1 MNSIPKDEFKK
12 GVMNYVDLVFA
23 IFHFI
28 IIVFPL
34 IVIQHILVL
43 EIIGILC
50 SSFLLIL
57 LIYNFTS
64 ENPFYISYGIALLL
78 SNFFFLIPSVI
89 LVPLIGFFLIP
100 ECLYIYIVTFK
111 SRVFSASKFYADYR
125 FRRSVGSIG
134 LPPNPDP
141 NLKLREGKQSEKA
154 EKRYNAKKHT
164 IISFILLVSLVVVFV
179 TWLDVSLI

>member
-1 MNSIPKDEFKK
+1 MKSIQKEEFKK

-34 IVIQHILVL
+34 IVIQNILIL

-57 LIYNFTS
+57 LVYNFTS

-100 ECLYIYIVTFK
+100 EFFYIYIVTFK
-111 SRVFSASKFYADYR
+111 SRAFSATKFYGDYKYR
-125 FRRSVGSIG
+125 KRLGTVGL
-134 LPPNPDP
+134 LPIPDP
-141 NLKLREGKQSEKA
+141 NLKMRERKQSEIA
-154 EKRYNAKKHT
+154 EKRYSAKKHA
-164 IISFILLVSLVVVFV
+164 IISFVLLISLVVVFV

>member
-1 MNSIPKDEFKK
+1 
-12 GVMNYVDLVFA
+12 MNYLDLVFA

-34 IVIQHILVL
+34 VVIQNILVL

-57 LIYNFTS
+57 LVYNFTS
-64 ENPFYISYGIALLL
+64 ENPFSISYGIALLL

-89 LVPLIGFFLIP
+89 LAPLIGFFLIP
-100 ECLYIYIVTFK
+100 ECLYIYSVTFK
-111 SRVFSASKFYADYR
+111 SRAFSASKFYGDYQYR
-125 FRRSVGSIG
+125 KRVGSVG

-141 NLKLREGKQSEKA
+141 NLKLREGKKSEKA
-154 EKRYNAKKHT
+154 EKPYNAKKHAA
-164 IISFILLVSLVVVFV
+164 ISFILLISLVVVFV
-179 TWLDVSLI
+179 SWLDVSLI

>member
-1 MNSIPKDEFKK
+1 MNSLIKDEFKK

-34 IVIQHILVL
+34 IVIQNILVL

-50 SSFLLIL
+50 SSVLLIL
-57 LIYNFTS
+57 LVYNFTS

-89 LVPLIGFFLIP
+89 LVPPIGFFLIP
-100 ECLYIYIVTFK
+100 EVIYIYIITFK
-111 SRVFSASKFYADYR
+111 SRVFSDRKFYGDYIYR
-125 FRRSVGSIG
+125 KKLGTLG
-134 LPPNPDP
+134 LLPLPDP
-141 NLKLREGKQSEKA
+141 NLKMREGKQSEIA
-154 EKRYNAKKHT
+154 EKRYNAKKHA
-164 IISFILLVSLVVVFV
+164 IISFILLICLVVVFV

>member
-1 MNSIPKDEFKK
+1 MNSTTKVEFKK

-34 IVIQHILVL
+34 VVIQNILIL

-50 SSFLLIL
+50 SSFLLFQM
-57 LIYNFTS
+57 IYNFTS
-64 ENPFYISYGIALLL
+64 DNPFYISYGIALLI

-89 LVPLIGFFLIP
+89 LIPLIGFFLIP
-100 ECLYIYIVTFK
+100 EIMYIYIVTFK
-111 SRVFSASKFYADYR
+111 SRVFSATKFYQDFTYR
-125 FRRSVGSIG
+125 KKLGTLG
-134 LPPNPDP
+134 LLPTPNP
-141 NLKLREGKQSEKA
+141 NLELREKKQSEKA
-154 EKRYNAKKHT
+154 EQRYNAKKHA
-164 IISFILLVSLVVVFV
+164 IISFILLICLVVVFV